1 MPPRALATRLDNSEA
16 DSVVVGWAY
25 TAVAQGKAMMA
36 AEATLKCIVST
47 LEKGEGRR
55 KERKE
60 GKSDRCKITIERK
73 VRVLGLQLMR
83 IKVNRQDLLQV
94 I

>member
-16 DSVVVGWAY
+16 DSVVVGWAC

-36 AEATLKCIVST
+36 AEATVKCIVST

-60 GKSDRCKITIERK
+60 GDRCKITIERK
-73 VRVLGLQLMR
+73 VRVLGL
-83 IKVNRQDLLQV
+83 
-94 I
+94 